1 MRISTSR
8 QGATLNAM
16 QTSSNICLGGSSL
29 SRIRRAEMW
38 MWILFQT
45 LLYTV
50 CLFIVWS
57 DFHSTFTSCTFTTD
71 QTPTHLKGMEEEAGS
86 DSKKYIVKFSLGF
99 HSEVNPIRIV
109 KFMTLLGRGAS
120 TTLFGGGGDKAYLN
134 SGIRWTSIQSSAE
147 TLAPTWPGKFTYLLW
162 IQLID

>member
-1 MRISTSR
+1 MGNFFLELALMRISTSR

-50 CLFIVWS
+50 CLFLVWS

-71 QTPTHLKGMEEEAGS
+71 ETPTHLKGMEEEAGS

-99 HSEVNPIRIV
+99 HSEVSPIRIV

-134 SGIRWTSIQSSAE
+134 SVGN
-147 TLAPTWPGKFTYLLW
+147 LV
-162 IQLID
+162 D